1 MNKKSKKRLFSY
13 IKRIKIEEENQKLHM
28 AFQAAFVYLSAMQDE
43 NCISS
48 NNFSRLMKV
57 IMSVYSKKIDE
68 KMTQF
73 NLENSI

>member
-1 MNKKSKKRLFSY
+1 MNKKSQTKLFSY
-13 IKRIKIEEENQKLHM
+13 IKRIKIEEDNQELHM

-57 IMSVYSKKIDE
+57 IMSVYSKRIDE
-68 KMTQF
+68 KITQF
-73 NLENSI
+73 HLENSI